1 MVLGNGVE
9 FAGVDPCRRILGS
22 EWSGV
27 GGGVILGMET
37 SSAERDSSVICH
49 NPRGSGAPLRP
60 RL

>member
-1 MVLGNGVE
+1 MESSLPGWILVVGFSEASGVE
-9 FAGVDPCRRILGS
+9 
-22 EWSGV
+22 W